1 MVGRIVGVLGPEG
14 RMWVSVGFAVSQP
27 MGAIPSVQGAV
38 PSEAFSLKTWNDA
51 LAYLTGL
58 SQQADASAAKETLMK
73 HLSEH
78 CSGLQRHPSRE

>member
-27 MGAIPSVQGAV
+27 MGAIPSVQGA
-38 PSEAFSLKTWNDA
+38 SEAFSLKTWNDA